1 MAESVQTGG
10 LVQFRYPSTR
20 EASKKRVSEEDKREI
35 SLAYEAY
42 DKRKKKEKIEKIVI
56 ALIVLIAIIIS
67 VYLFV
72 SRYK

>member
-10 LVQFRYPSTR
+10 LVQFRYPSVNGIQKNR
-20 EASKKRVSEEDKREI
+20 ISEDEKKEI

-42 DKRKKKEKIEKIVI
+42 DKRKKKEKIEKIII
-56 ALIVLIAIIIS
+56 ALIILLAIIIS
-67 VYLFV
+67 AYLFF